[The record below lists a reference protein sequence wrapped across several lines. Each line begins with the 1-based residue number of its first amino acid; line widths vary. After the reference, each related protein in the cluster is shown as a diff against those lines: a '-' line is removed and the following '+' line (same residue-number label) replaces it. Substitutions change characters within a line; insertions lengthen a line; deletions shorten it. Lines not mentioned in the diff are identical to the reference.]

1 MEIGMYSLIIVDY
14 NSLNNTIKYVLS
26 CKEKLGKVGSSHIVI
41 LQNGE
46 FDGTLE
52 ELTSFFGEYE
62 ICQID
67 GIEQTTYKFRND
79 FQEIYYCCSGAN
91 LGYAKG
97 NNIAIRIAESI
108 WSDPYYIVSNNDLVF
123 KNKIDLSLVSK
134 VFDENASVGVIGP
147 AVITPKDESQSP
159 RYWQSAVH
167 RLIFNYWISAFGGI
181 FGSKTRMHL
190 LNKYANDTLKNAESG
205 LCDWVS
211 GCFMFIR
218 AKAFKQAG
226 MFDENTF
233 LYAEEMILTKRLQ
246 QVGYNIYYLKE
257 IGVIHNHAETTKKTI
272 SQLKMSEIDFYA
284 NYYFYKNYVNTSPII
299 LFLAKLSFKLLKC
312 CIYLKG
318 IITNNR

>member
-1 MEIGMYSLIIVDY
+1 MYSLIIVDY

-26 CKEKLGKVGSSHIVI
+26 CKEKLGMKGSSHIVI
-41 LQNGE
+41 IENGKFE
-46 FDGTLE
+46 GTLE
-52 ELTSFFGEYE
+52 ELTSFFGDYE
-62 ICQID
+62 NCDID
-67 GIEQTTYKFRND
+67 GIEQAVYKFRND

-97 NNIAIRIAESI
+97 NNLAIRIAESV

-123 KNKIDLSLVSK
+123 KEEIDLSLVSK
-134 VFDENASVGVIGP
+134 TFDENDSVGVIGP
-147 AVITPKDESQSP
+147 AVITPQFESQSP
-159 RYWQSAVH
+159 RYWQSAAH
-167 RLIFNYWISAFGGI
+167 RLIFNYWISVFGGI
-181 FGSKTRMHL
+181 FGLKTRMYL
-190 LNKYANDTLKNAESG
+190 WNKYANDTIKDAKSG
-205 LCDWVS
+205 LCAWVS

-272 SQLKMSEIDFYA
+272 SHLKMLEIDFFA
-284 NYYFYKNYVNTSPII
+284 NYYFYKNYVKTSPII
-299 LFLAKLSFKLLKC
+299 LFLAKISFKFLKF
-312 CIYLKG
+312 CIRFKG
-318 IITNNR
+318 IITNNK